1 VGIEE
6 GGEEEMKNAIGREIP
21 SYIEG
26 YGRVKP
32 FAGTEVQERCTTWI
46 PTRVVPVGPG
56 EHKLLGSIREAILA
70 CGLSDGMTISF
81 HHCLRNGDGVLNLV
95 LDEAA
100 RMGLKSLKVAMTGI
114 FPVHAPLVEHI
125 KNGVVTGIYTNYLAG
140 PVARAV
146 SNGVLKY
153 PVIMHSHGGRVR
165 AIVEGDLDIDVAFI
179 AASACDEYGNMN
191 GVEGKSAFGV
201 MGYSHVDVRYARRT
215 VAVTDCLVEYP
226 ACPIEINQQLVDYVV
241 AVDSIGDARGIES
254 GTTKVTE
261 DPVGL
266 KIASMAAGVIEAS
279 GLLKNGFSFQTGAGG
294 TSLAVAAFVRDLMK
308 KNSIRG
314 SFASG
319 GITAYIVGMLE
330 EGLFRTL
337 FDAQCFDLKAV
348 ESFRS
353 DKRHQ
358 RMSIG
363 MYGNPHNKGSV
374 VNNLDVMILG
384 ATEIDTAFNAN
395 VTTGSN
401 GILMG
406 GSGGHNDTAAGAK
419 LAIVVTKL
427 AGKKYPS
434 VVDSVT
440 TATTPG
446 ETIDVLVTE
455 GGIAVNPL
463 REDLADR
470 LKKTDLPVVP
480 IGDLKKA
487 ADKIIGAW
495 ERPQFEDRLVAVV
508 EYRDGTVIDV
518 VRKVKTA

>member
-1 VGIEE
+1 MI
-6 GGEEEMKNAIGREIP
+6 NAIGRELP
-21 SYIEG
+21 NYIEG
-26 YGRVKP
+26 YGKVKP
-32 FAGTEVQERCTTWI
+32 FEGAGVEKGETVWVSSRVI
-46 PTRVVPVGPG
+46 PIGSG
-56 EHKLLGSIREAILA
+56 KQKLLGSIRESILA

-81 HHCLRNGDGVLNLV
+81 HHCLRNGDAVLNMV

-100 RMGLKSLKVAMTGI
+100 QMGLKNLKVAATGI
-114 FPVHAPLVEHI
+114 FPVHVPLIEHI
-125 KNGVVTGIYTNYLAG
+125 KKGVVTNLNTNYLSGSAAKAISCG
-140 PVARAV
+140 ILKNPVV
-146 SNGVLKY
+146 
-153 PVIMHSHGGRVR
+153 MQTHGGRVR
-165 AIVEGDLDIDVAFI
+165 AIVEGDLGIDIAFI

-201 MGYSHVDVRYARRT
+201 MGYSHVDARYARRT
-215 VAVTDCLVEYP
+215 VAITDHLVEYP

-241 AVDSIGDARGIES
+241 PVDSIGNIQGILS
-254 GTTKVTE
+254 GTTKVTD

-266 KIASMAAGVIEAS
+266 KIAGMAARVIDAS
-279 GLLKNGFSFQTGAGG
+279 GLLKKGFSFQTGAGG
-294 TSLAVAAFVRDLMK
+294 TSLAVAAYVRDLMK
-308 KNSIRG
+308 NKSIRG

-319 GITAYIVGMLE
+319 GITAYTVEMLE

-348 ESFRS
+348 ESFAN

-358 RMSIG
+358 RMSSG

-384 ATEIDTAFNAN
+384 ATEIDTDFNVN

-406 GSGGHNDTAAGAK
+406 GSGGHSDTAAGAK
-419 LAIVVTKL
+419 LAIVVTRL
-427 AGKKYPS
+427 TRRKYAC
-434 VVDSVT
+434 VVDRVT

-455 GGIAVNPL
+455 RGIAVNPL
-463 REDLADR
+463 RQDIADR
-470 LKKTDLPVVP
+470 LKKTDLPVVTVR
-480 IGDLKKA
+480 DLKKMA
-487 ADKIIGAW
+487 EDIAGISEK
-495 ERPQFEDRLVAVV
+495 PQFEDRIVAVV

-518 VRKVKTA
+518 VKQVKK

>member
-1 VGIEE
+1 
-6 GGEEEMKNAIGREIP
+6 MKNAIGREIP
-21 SYIEG
+21 EYIEG
-26 YGRVKP
+26 YGPVKP
-32 FAGTEVQERCTTWI
+32 YAGTDVQKGEITWI
-46 PTRVVPVGPG
+46 PSRVVPYGPG
-56 EHKLLGSIREAILA
+56 KHKLLSSIREAILA

-81 HHCLRNGDGVLNLV
+81 HHCLRNGDAVLNMV

-100 RMGLKSLKVAMTGI
+100 RLGLRNLKVASTAI
-114 FPVHAPLVEHI
+114 FPVHAPLIGHI
-125 KNGVVTGIYTNYLAG
+125 EKGVVTGLYTNYMSG
-140 PVARAV
+140 PVAKAI
-146 SNGVLKY
+146 SKGALNN
-153 PVIMHSHGGRVR
+153 PVTMHSHGGRVR
-165 AIVEGDLDIDVAFI
+165 AIVEGDIVIDVAFI

-215 VAVTDCLVEYP
+215 VAVTDYLVEYP

-241 AVDSIGDARGIES
+241 LVDSIGDARGIES

-266 KIASMAAGVIEAS
+266 KIAAMAAGVIEAS
-279 GLLKNGFSFQTGAGG
+279 GLLKKGFSFQTGAGG
-294 TSLAVAAFVRDLMK
+294 ISLAVASYVRELMI
-308 KNSIRG
+308 KNSIQG

-319 GITAYIVGMLE
+319 GITAYTVGMLE

-348 ESFRS
+348 ESFANN
-353 DKRHQ
+353 KRHQ

-384 ATEIDTAFNAN
+384 ATEIDTDFNAN

-427 AGKKYPS
+427 ASKKYPS
-434 VVDSVT
+434 VVERVT

-463 REDLADR
+463 RQDLAER
-470 LKKTDLPVVP
+470 LKKTDLPLVDV
-480 IGDLKKA
+480 GHLKQM
-487 ADKIIGAW
+487 ADKIIGQW
-495 ERPQFEDRLVAVV
+495 EKPLFEDRIVAVV

-518 VRKVKTA
+518 VRQVKSI